1 MTRPGPFEERL
12 RGRKTLMTFRPFPSA
27 AALTS
32 PKPGNYACPRE
43 RNRTTK
49 SMRNG
54 GEFLTEAQFRA
65 EIDKCEYCREKPCRE
80 ACPADCSPADFIMAA
95 RVGAPSDYRR
105 AAALILGANPLGGV
119 CGAVCP
125 DKYCVQA
132 CVKEKVDHPVRIPAV
147 QAEII
152 RRAKRL
158 KVMPHFPS
166 APETG
171 LRAAVVGA
179 GPAGLAAAALLAQN
193 GLSVEVFERD
203 ARPGGMVNL
212 IPDDRLSRGVLSS
225 DIRFLLGL
233 GRIRLRRRAPVD
245 DPRALLEQGFPAVV
259 IATGLDLPLR
269 LGIPGE
275 EKTEDWIGFLS
286 RPARKSLSGRRVAVV
301 GGGAVAADCAE
312 TAARGGASVEM
323 ICLETP
329 GEMPLTPEERAGL
342 LRTGVLITG
351 RSAVAAVRSAAGK
364 VAARIQPMRLPR
376 GRTFHPSRMVPDARQ
391 PAFSR
396 SYDKVIVAIGGRPGL
411 AVRESP
417 GLFWAGDMAEGPGSV
432 VSAVASGKNAAR
444 RALDFLSHRR
454 TPRQKPGKS
463 RIILPGR
470 NLRPVPLDAEFFG
483 RPILSPFILSA
494 SPATDGADALRAAY
508 RAGWAGGVLK
518 TAFDGVPV
526 HIPAEY
532 MFVLGRGT
540 YGNCDNVSGHA
551 LDRVCREV
559 ETLLREFP
567 ERLTV
572 ASTGGPVTGD
582 AESDRTVW
590 QANTRKLEAA
600 GAMAIE
606 YSLSCPQGGDGTRGD
621 IVSQDA
627 ELAAR
632 IIDGVLAGASRPE
645 VPKLFKLTGAVTAI
659 APILEAVRGV
669 FARYPR
675 QRAGVTLAN
684 SFPGLAFRRG
694 EKAGWDEGIVIGLS
708 GEGILPISYLTLA
721 KAAGLGCRVS
731 GNGGPMNY
739 RQAAD
744 FLALGAESV
753 QFCTLALHYGVEIV
767 EELDAGLSGLLEA
780 LGLRSVSELIGRAL
794 PKPIRDFPDLPAG
807 KRISTVERR
816 LCVHCG
822 NCARCPYQAI
832 ELDRRGLPRT
842 DPARCIGCSLCVQR
856 CFAGALSMRERSA
869 AEREALREG

>member
-1 MTRPGPFEERL
+1 
-12 RGRKTLMTFRPFPSA
+12 
-27 AALTS
+27 
-32 PKPGNYACPRE
+32 
-43 RNRTTK
+43 
-49 SMRNG
+49 MRNSR
-54 GEFLTEAQFRA
+54 EFLTEAQLRA
-65 EIDKCEYCREKPCRE
+65 EIENCEYCREKPCRE
-80 ACPADCSPADFIMAA
+80 ACPTDCSPADFIMAV

-105 AAALILGANPLGGV
+105 AAALIMGANPLGGV

-125 DKYCVQA
+125 DRLCVKA
-132 CVKEKVDHPVRIPAV
+132 CVRETIDHPVRIPAV

-152 RRAKRL
+152 RRANRL
-158 KVMPHFPS
+158 KVMPRFPA

-171 LRAAVVGA
+171 QRAAVIGA

-193 GLSVEVFERD
+193 GLAVEIFERE
-203 ARPGGMVNL
+203 ARAGGMVNL
-212 IPDDRLSRGVLSS
+212 IPDFRFKKEVLRS
-225 DIRFLLGL
+225 DIRFLSGL
-233 GRIRLRRRAPVD
+233 GRIRIHLSRPVD
-245 DPRALLEQGFPAVV
+245 DPRSLLEQGFAAVV
-259 IATGLDLPLR
+259 VAAGLDLPLR

-275 EKTEDWIGFLS
+275 ERTQDWIRFLS
-286 RPARKSLSGRRVAVV
+286 MPARKSMAGRRLAVI

-312 TAARGGASVEM
+312 TVSRLGAAVEM

-329 GEMPLTPEERAGL
+329 GEMPLTSVERAGL
-342 LRTGVLITG
+342 LQAGVLITG
-351 RSAVAAVRSAAGK
+351 RSAVTAIRSAAGRK
-364 VAARIQPMRLPR
+364 SARIQPMRLPR
-376 GRTFHPSRMVPDARQ
+376 GQAFSPGRMTADPRQ
-391 PAFSR
+391 AAFSR
-396 SYDKVIVAIGGRPGL
+396 SYDEIIVAIGGRSRL

-417 GLFWAGDMAEGPGSV
+417 GLYYAGDMAEGPGTV

-444 RALDFLSHRR
+444 RALDRLARKRS
-454 TPRQKPGKS
+454 PKQAPGKS
-463 RIILPGR
+463 RIVMPGCS
-470 NLRPVPLDAEFFG
+470 LRPVPLQAEFFG
-483 RPILSPFILSA
+483 RTILSPFLLSA
-494 SPATDGADALRAAY
+494 SPASDGAEQLRAAY

-518 TAFDGVPV
+518 TAFDGMPI

-532 MFVLGRGT
+532 MFVLGPGT

-551 LDRVCREV
+551 LDRVCREI
-559 ETLLREFP
+559 EELSREFP

-572 ASTGGPVTGD
+572 ASTGGPVTG
-582 AESDRTVW
+582 AVEPDRAVW

-627 ELAAR
+627 GLTAE
-632 IIDGVLAGASRPE
+632 IVEWVLSGASRPD

-659 APILEAVRGV
+659 APILQAVRAV
-669 FARYPR
+669 FARHPQ

-684 SFPGLAFRRG
+684 SFPGLAFRPG
-694 EKAGWDEGIVIGLS
+694 AKAEWDEGIVIGLS
-708 GEGILPISYLTLA
+708 GKGILSISYLTLA
-721 KAAGLGCRVS
+721 KAAGLGCRIS

-753 QFCTLALHYGVEIV
+753 QFCSLALQYGVEIV
-767 EELDAGLSGLLEA
+767 EDLHAGLSGLLAA

-794 PKPIRDFPDLPAG
+794 PRPISDFPDLTAQ

-822 NCARCPYQAI
+822 NCCRCPYQAI
-832 ELDRRGLPRT
+832 ELGRRGIPKT
-842 DPARCIGCSLCVQR
+842 DPARCIGCSLCAQR

-869 AEREALREG
+869 AERAALREK

>member
-1 MTRPGPFEERL
+1 MERGGP
-12 RGRKTLMTFRPFPSA
+12 
-27 AALTS
+27 
-32 PKPGNYACPRE
+32 
-43 RNRTTK
+43 
-49 SMRNG
+49 
-54 GEFLTEAQFRA
+54 FLTEAQFKA
-65 EIDKCEYCREKPCRE
+65 EVEKCEYCREKPCRE
-80 ACPADCSPADFIMAA
+80 ACPADVSPADFIMAV
-95 RVGAPSDYRR
+95 RVGAASDYRR

-125 DKYCVQA
+125 DKYCVAA

-158 KVMPHFPS
+158 KVMPRFPS

-193 GLSVEVFERD
+193 GLSVEMFERD
-203 ARPGGMVNL
+203 ARPGGMANL
-212 IPDDRLSRGVLSS
+212 IPDDRLGPEVLRS

-233 GRIRLRRRAPVD
+233 GRIRLRLRAPVD
-245 DPRALLEQGFPAVV
+245 DPRAFLEQGFAAVV
-259 IATGLDLPLR
+259 VAAGLDLPLR

-286 RPARKSLSGRRVAVV
+286 RSARKSLSGRKVAVV
-301 GGGAVAADCAE
+301 GGGAVAADCAV
-312 TAARGGASVEM
+312 AAAKRGASVEM

-329 GEMPLTPEERAGL
+329 GEMPLAPEERDGL
-342 LRTGVLITG
+342 LRAGVLIIG
-351 RSAVAAVRSAAGK
+351 RSAVTAIRS
-364 VAARIQPMRLPR
+364 VAAKKSLRVRPMRLPA
-376 GRTFHPSRMVPDARQ
+376 GRAFHPSRMVPDASQ

-396 SYDKVIVAIGGRPGL
+396 SYDRVILAIGARPGL
-411 AVRESP
+411 AVEECP
-417 GLFWAGDMAEGPGSV
+417 GLYPAGDMSEGPGSV
-432 VSAVASGKNAAR
+432 VSAVASGKNAAQR
-444 RALDFLSHRR
+444 VLDFLSHRR
-454 TPRQKPGKS
+454 APRQKSGKS

-470 NLRPVPLDAEFFG
+470 NLRPVPLDAAFFG

-494 SPATDGADALRAAY
+494 SPATDGLEQMRAAY

-518 TAFDGVPV
+518 TAFDDLPV

-559 ETLLREFP
+559 QTLLREFP

-582 AESDRTVW
+582 AEADRAVW
-590 QANTRKLEAA
+590 RANTRKLEAA

-627 ELAAR
+627 ELTAR
-632 IIDGVLAGASRPE
+632 VIDGVLAGASRPD

-669 FARYPR
+669 FDRYPE
-675 QRAGVTLAN
+675 QRTGVTLAN
-684 SFPGLAFRRG
+684 SFPGLAFRPAA
-694 EKAGWDEGIVIGLS
+694 KTGWDEGIVIGLS

-753 QFCTLALHYGVEIV
+753 QFCTLVLHYGVEIV
-767 EELDAGLSGLLEA
+767 EDLEAGLSGLLEA
-780 LGLRSVSELIGRAL
+780 LGLRSVAGLIGRAL
-794 PKPIRDFPDLPAG
+794 PKPIRDFPDLPAE

-832 ELDRRGLPRT
+832 ELDRRGFPRT

-856 CFAGALSMRERSA
+856 CFAGALSMRERSE
-869 AEREALREG
+869 AERGALREG